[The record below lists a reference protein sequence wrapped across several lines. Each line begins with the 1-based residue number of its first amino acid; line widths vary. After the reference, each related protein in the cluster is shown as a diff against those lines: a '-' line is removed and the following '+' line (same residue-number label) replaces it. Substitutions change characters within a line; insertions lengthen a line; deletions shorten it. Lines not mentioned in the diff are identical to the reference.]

1 MKARRKEQ
9 PIDYP
14 PIDLAP
20 GERIVF
26 DIAGVPVPDIEAVKM
41 SCHPAAVAKAR
52 TSDGANAVWFD
63 GETRYVCK
71 MRIVRDTDGAD

>member
-26 DIAGVPVPDIEAVKM
+26 DIAGVPIPDIESLRLSCCPSAVEE
-41 SCHPAAVAKAR
+41 AR
-52 TSDGANAVWFD
+52 TSDGVTAVWYD
-63 GETRYVCK
+63 GDTRYVCK
-71 MRIVRDTDGAD
+71 MRIVRDTEGAD